1 MEVEYKNLVP
11 INLSL
16 TETFE
21 CNAVAQAESTNMLPS
36 SIYLLLNA
44 NFDSDDDLPLTT
56 LLGPGWISPSC
67 WQQWWCSYYNHSR
80 QEKCTYQWEWGQ
92 WWSNCNHGDTNM
104 QAKLPVKEEDAC
116 HQRRWQT
123 WSHPW
128 PNRRKDRLL
137 LVKKATKKNDNPKER
152 GWWKDIPNSCRPSKP
167 IKKKLMIMLSIQPKC
182 VWNF

>member
-67 WQQWWCSYYNHSR
+67 
-80 QEKCTYQWEWGQ
+80 
-92 WWSNCNHGDTNM
+92 
-104 QAKLPVKEEDAC
+104 
-116 HQRRWQT
+116 
-123 WSHPW
+123 
-128 PNRRKDRLL
+128 
-137 LVKKATKKNDNPKER
+137 
-152 GWWKDIPNSCRPSKP
+152 
-167 IKKKLMIMLSIQPKC
+167 
-182 VWNF
+182 